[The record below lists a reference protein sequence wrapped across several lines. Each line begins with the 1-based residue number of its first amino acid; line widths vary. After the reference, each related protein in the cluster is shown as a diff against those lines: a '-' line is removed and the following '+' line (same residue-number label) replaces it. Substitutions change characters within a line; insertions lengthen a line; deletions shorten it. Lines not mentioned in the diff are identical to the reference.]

1 MNPIQILVKWRFHC
15 LLKKL
20 GIDWPNLP
28 KNIWPELG
36 KKLVIHNYISDEES
50 VAYYGYWIIKNII
63 WKGIIN
69 YDFIFGIKEVHV
81 NMLYINYHEECSIS
95 TRFLELQPAHPSNK
109 NFKKSI
115 KNMHSMW
122 NTIIN
127 YFMLI
132 SIISEDL
139 ILDVRNEIKNWLYHV
154 IFQMG

>member
-1 MNPIQILVKWRFHC
+1 MNPIQDLVEWRFVC

-20 GIDWPNLP
+20 NIDWPNP
-28 KNIWPELG
+28 SKNIWPELG

-50 VAYYGYWIIKNII
+50 VAYYGYWIIKKII

-81 NMLYINYHEECSIS
+81 NMLYNNYHEERIIS
-95 TRFLELQPAHPSNK
+95 TRFPDLQDAYLFNK
-109 NFKKSI
+109 IFQESI
-115 KNMHSMW
+115 KNMHTMW

-132 SIISEDL
+132 NIISQDI
-139 ILDVRNEIKNWLYHV
+139 ILDVCNEIKNWLYHV